1 MASPPSPPTPPNC
14 TDAPPATVTPT
25 VPAGN
30 AAPATA
36 TSISGVERDL
46 GRLAGWP
53 ETYPRST
60 GRLGAAQNRILPTC
74 RRWVC
79 GKYHGSLLV
88 HRRCPWMDAGC
99 RRAGAAALSKAPPDG
114 PRVPLAPVNDAS
126 QPWHGRCPGGERQ
139 PRPDATGPAFP
150 TYRGTAT
157 WHDKDGYWRH
167 DTLGISPYSNRSNCA
182 SKYRWPLSACK

>member
-30 AAPATA
+30 AAPETA
-36 TSISGVERDL
+36 TSIVESNAISADWLGGPRRIQGVL
-46 GRLAGWP
+46 GVWVRLKIVFCQLAVDGSVGNTTDRYSFTAAAPGWM
-53 ETYPRST
+53 EAV
-60 GRLGAAQNRILPTC
+60 G
-74 RRWVC
+74 
-79 GKYHGSLLV
+79 
-88 HRRCPWMDAGC
+88 
-99 RRAGAAALSKAPPDG
+99 AGAAALSKAPPDG
-114 PRVPLAPVNDAS
+114 TRVPLAPVNDAS
-126 QPWHGRCPGGERQ
+126 QPWHGCCPGGERQ